1 MNRNTFPRL
10 ARRLTALVLAAAL
23 LIPAAFATAGDTRL
37 TTTQALTNQLTYR
50 NTISEHSS
58 AGRMESFSLELEPG
72 GSVYPIAVQASGRIY
87 GSGTIT
93 QAIQVAESMGYHV
106 VGGINGDFYTL
117 STGIPNGISIEDGV
131 YRSSADGYA
140 ALTVVDGQLQLC
152 QSPQVTLTL
161 TNQRSGHTASPD
173 HFNKYRDHDGGL
185 YLFNSD
191 FSSTAHTSGRG
202 GWVVVLEPT
211 GESLGQA
218 LTVNSTLTLEVV
230 YTTDTSAEVEIGANQ
245 YILTADHASS
255 TVAFFDNYQ
264 VGDQITLT
272 ASCSEPV
279 LSQAQ
284 WAMGCG
290 DIIVS
295 GGSITD
301 SSNWV
306 YATGRAPRTSV
317 GVKADGTMVFYTV
330 DGRQSGYSGGLT
342 ELDLAQEMQRQGCV
356 WAVNLDGGGSTT
368 FAVQL
373 PGQSSPTVANSPS
386 DGGLRAC
393 ASFLLLV
400 TDPSAADGAARQLAL
415 QEDGLVVLAGSSVTL
430 GNVVSVDGGLEPVH
444 SRVADATF
452 VSEGGLG
459 SFDGGVYTAGSNPG
473 TDTISITSESL
484 GLSGTAQIHVVS
496 SLSQLN
502 VTQAGSNTPLSSL
515 KVASGQSVALSAT
528 GSYWSRTALRA
539 GSGGVSWSVSDG
551 AGSITQNGV
560 FTASAGAQPGV
571 ITVSAGGL
579 TRTIPVNQTQYAHT
593 DVTPDHW
600 SYTAVVFCYQQ
611 GIVNGI
617 SDTLFGRDDPIR
629 RRDFVVMLYNALGQ
643 PQASGSSGFADVE
656 AGSYYEGPVTWA
668 SRAGLVLGISDTL
681 FAPGDPITR
690 EQAAV
695 ILHRALP
702 LLGLDAPEPDLSV
715 LDQFADQAQISGYAR
730 QSLTVLV
737 SLGILNGTGEG
748 INPQGI
754 LTRAEMAALLYR
766 LLGER
771 GNTPD
776 TPQLGPDA
784 TLTLSPTSGTLEPS
798 QSLNLTA
805 TLTGGT
811 GEITW
816 TSSNPDVAV
825 VSGQGVVTNVYL
837 GTGSP
842 SVTITAHCGPLS
854 ASAMF
859 QCAPAQQVGLVTASP
874 SLNVRSGPGTGYSVI
889 ASLSTGA
896 QVAVLAEQDGWYRV
910 LFSSGSAA
918 VTGWVSASYVTLS

>member
-23 LIPAAFATAGDTRL
+23 LIPTAFATAGDPQL
-37 TTTQALTNQLTYR
+37 STTQALTDQLTYR
-50 NTISEHSS
+50 NTISEHPS
-58 AGRMESFSLELEPG
+58 AGRVESFSLELEPG
-72 GSVYPIAVQASGRIY
+72 GSVYPIAVQASGSIY

-93 QAIQVAESMGYHV
+93 QAIQAAEAMGYHV
-106 VGGINGDFYTL
+106 VGGINGDFYTPG
-117 STGIPNGISIEDGV
+117 TGIPNGLVIEHGV
-131 YRSSADGYA
+131 YRSSSGGYPVLA
-140 ALTVVDGQLQLC
+140 MVDGQLQLS
-152 QSPQVTLTL
+152 QAPQVALTL
-161 TNQRSGHTASPD
+161 TNSRTGRVDAPD
-173 HFNKYRDHDGGL
+173 HFNKWRNYDGGL
-185 YLFNSD
+185 YLFNGD
-191 FSSTAHTSGRG
+191 FDASTHTEGSG
-202 GWVVVLEPT
+202 GWIVVLELTPDSQ
-211 GESLGQA
+211 GAA

-230 YTTDTSAEVEIGANQ
+230 SVTDTAESVAIGPNQ
-245 YILTADHASS
+245 YILTADHYSS
-255 TVAFFDNYQ
+255 SVEFFDGYQ
-264 VGDQITLT
+264 PGDQVTLT
-272 ASCSEPV
+272 TTCADPN
-279 LSQAQ
+279 LAQAQ

-295 GGSITD
+295 GGSVTD

-306 YATGRAPRTSV
+306 YPTGRAPRTSV
-317 GVKADGTMVFYTV
+317 GVKADGTMVLYAV

-400 TDPSAADGAARQLAL
+400 TDPSAADGVARQLAL

-444 SRVADATF
+444 SRVSDAVLT
-452 VSEGGLG
+452 SAGGLG
-459 SFDGGVYTAGSNPG
+459 SFDGGVYTAGSTPG

-496 SLSQLN
+496 SLSQLS
-502 VTQAGSNTPLSSL
+502 VTQAGSGAPVSSL
-515 KVASGQSVALSAT
+515 QVAAGQSVALSAT
-528 GSYWSRTALRA
+528 GTYWSRSALRA

-560 FTASAGAQPGV
+560 FTASAVAQPGV

-579 TRTIPVNQTQYAHT
+579 TRTIPVNQTQHAHT

-629 RRDFVVMLYNALGQ
+629 RRDFVVMLHNALGQ
-643 PQASGSSGFADVE
+643 PQATGSSGFADVE

-668 SRAGLVLGISDTL
+668 SRAGLVLGVSDTL
-681 FAPGDPITR
+681 FVPDDPITR

-702 LLGLDAPEPDLSV
+702 LLGLDAPEPELSV
-715 LDQFADQAQISGYAR
+715 LEQFADQAQISGYAR
-730 QSLTVLV
+730 QSLAVLV

-766 LLGER
+766 LLGEQS
-771 GNTPD
+771 NTPD
-776 TPQLGPDA
+776 APQLGPDA
-784 TLTLSPTSGTLEPS
+784 TLTLSPTSGTLESS
-798 QSLNLTA
+798 QSLTLTA

-854 ASAMF
+854 ASAVF

-874 SLNVRSGPGTGYSVI
+874 SLNVRSGPGTGYSLVG
-889 ASLSTGA
+889 SLATGA
-896 QVAVLAEQDGWYRV
+896 QVAVLAEQNGWYQV
-910 LFSSGSAA
+910 LFPSGSAA